1 MGRKKTFGR
10 TLSVRYPVDVFK
22 KLEQEAEEKVRTLN
36 EQATYWTIK
45 GMQNDNELQR
55 EDN

>member
-55 EDN
+55 EDK